1 MRKIL
6 VLIFIFFMS
15 CVVFG
20 QELIVPEN
28 IKVNL
33 QQNEEMSWNRY
44 VAGEFTVLSIN
55 DSQGNWL
62 AKNVSNIKT
71 WSLNRWGFPN
81 FSLKREFRIFC
92 VPNSAYM
99 KKLFGITDSQV
110 EERED
115 VLVLWLVLNDKP
127 QKVIPKYLTQLLFIE
142 FQKEYKTKLGYWF
155 IIGSSSLNTVAS
167 EIRQVLSN
175 MPREN
180 MFTIKEIFDLS
191 NASFNN
197 LDEDRKNIYIKQS
210 MYLCLMLRKEF
221 GEAKFQGF
229 LRCCVLQDAESSLQA
244 VYGYKNY
251 DEFQTKYLQ
260 YVKDLNLDLQK
271 NKTPDS
277 YLEIQN
283 VFYK

>member
-1 MRKIL
+1 MRNIL
-6 VLIFIFFMS
+6 ILIIVFFLS
-15 CVVFG
+15 CVAFS

-28 IKVNL
+28 IKTNL
-33 QQNEEMSWNRY
+33 QQNEEMHWNRY

-62 AKNVSNIKT
+62 AKNVGNIKS

-81 FSLKREFRIFC
+81 FSLKRECRIFC

-99 KKLFGITDSQV
+99 KKLFGISDSQV

-127 QKVIPKYLTQLLFIE
+127 QKVIPRYLTQLLFLE
-142 FQKEYKTKLGYWF
+142 FQKEYKTNLGYWF
-155 IIGSSSLNTVAS
+155 IVGSSSLNTTTN
-167 EIRQVLSN
+167 EIRQNLSDISLKKLY
-175 MPREN
+175 
-180 MFTIKEIFDLS
+180 TAQEIFELS
-191 NASFNN
+191 SAAFNN
-197 LDEDRKNIYIKQS
+197 LDEDGKKLYIKQC

-229 LRCCVLQDAESSLQA
+229 LRYCVLQDAETSLQS

-251 DEFQTKYLQ
+251 SEFQSKYLR
-260 YVKDLNLDLQK
+260 YIKDLNLDLQN

-283 VFYK
+283 VIYK